1 MTVDWDQEKKIDHQ
15 NSPRRQEK
23 RQEWKWKEGTSKEK
37 LRQNQNRRKAN
48 MRDKSIK
55 QNK

>member
-23 RQEWKWKEGTSKEK
+23 RQEWKHKKETGKEK
-37 LRQNQNRRKAN
+37 FRQN
-48 MRDKSIK
+48 
-55 QNK
+55 